1 MGYYG
6 STRGRYVRKDGLS
19 NSKNGR
25 LVLSLIGIY
34 QKCFKVK
41 KGALDGN
48 LERILEKVV
57 RVKLHCFLIR
67 IC

>member
-19 NSKNGR
+19 NSKNGQ

-41 KGALDGN
+41 KRVLGGN
-48 LERILEKVV
+48 LDRILGKVV